1 MIQTVKATARK
12 LPNGMQV
19 ETSSRNF
26 KVIID
31 EPKNAG
37 GTDVGM
43 TPVEALL
50 GALGACQSIVAAAF
64 AKAHNFTFEE
74 FHVELEGDIDTD
86 GFMGK
91 ADVRPGFQEIRF
103 TMHFKTDESQE
114 KAEAFAA
121 FIEKVCPVGDSLANG
136 VNLVLSK
143 VVVE

>member
-114 KAEAFAA
+114 KAEEIGRASCR
-121 FIEKVCPVGDSLANG
+121 ERV
-136 VNLVLSK
+136 
-143 VVVE
+143 